1 MKKTIIS
8 LTASAKDALRLVP
21 LGLAHLF
28 GIGSARKD
36 ERRSGQVQKAG
47 EPAPPAPALPVVP
60 KPAPRPL
67 PAPTPAPASASARE
81 TTVEGSRNA
90 RATPTSD
97 DDDSHLHDAALW
109 PAIQRERARCK
120 AIVMSDLG
128 LKNGQLAYQLAFKTR
143 LTRSEA
149 LAVLRHAGTSNSG
162 TFAHLAGAERQLRPA
177 GFSYP
182 RYQASH

>member
-8 LTASAKDALRLVP
+8 LTASAKEALRLVP

-36 ERRSGQVQKAG
+36 ERRSGQVQKAA
-47 EPAPPAPALPVVP
+47 EPAPPAPALAAVP

-67 PAPTPAPASASARE
+67 PAPMPAPASRRE
-81 TTVEGSRNA
+81 TTAEGSRNA

-120 AIVMSDLG
+120 AIVMSDVG
-128 LKNGQLAYQLAFKTR
+128 LKNRQLAYQLAFKTR

-162 TFAHLAGAERQLRPA
+162 PFAHLAGAERQLRPA